1 MHGIHIQKDVIWY
14 NNPVNKLRIMI
25 KVEANNDIVFSD
37 AIIVTCYI
45 RRRVESV
52 FLCTKAN

>member
-37 AIIVTCYI
+37 ATIVTCYI

-52 FLCTKAN
+52 LLCTKAN